1 MMKNNMKCCHYSNDE
16 FLHNPH
22 AVSSLHVS
30 THLILIT
37 ILGGNHYYYLHSKDV
52 KIEVPIS

>member
-1 MMKNNMKCCHYSNDE
+1 MKCCHYSNDE